1 MEEMM
6 KKIQNMGKAQFM
18 EETRKIRSAWV
29 EEAVKRCSPYAPD
42 RILEELLQAAAI
54 FCYVC
59 ALEPKKEAE
68 TVCGLLMDACTLPG
82 EDQIPAA
89 VKLLNERYRNK
100 ITGSV
105 AFYLPYLFAPAGTR
119 NFAMRQLTNHVLEYC
134 RRQMKRVLTL
144 PELAEYES
152 RCEHLKQVREQLK
165 QADSTANQMEKCWKE
180 AHIFYKTIR
189 FQKDMT
195 ASITQFLADPAPE
208 KNPDYKK
215 TLLTH
220 TFPNGAVLTFS
231 LQCVKRTASTEVMPA
246 LVASI
251 SAGTSSARKAIYDIR
266 KYGTLD
272 IDTGDCTYCLQ
283 LEYYKPSDFVYES
296 SGKRRALKHL
306 EYPKNL
312 IGEILDTENPKE
324 PTEFMKKELDA
335 ELAKLDQRNQDFIL
349 SYFRDGKTYREIGE
363 TRGLSP
369 SRVREVMNRG
379 IRKLRFPRLCRILQG
394 ETMTERTEPA
404 EVKAEPD
411 EISIESC
418 HFSVRLYNCLRR
430 AGISTV
436 SELKAKSWAELCL
449 IRNFGTA
456 CRMELEQF
464 CERNQI
470 ILKSSN

>member
-42 RILEELLQAAAI
+42 GIREELLQAAAI

-59 ALEPKKEAE
+59 ALEPKKEVK
-68 TVCGLLMDACTLPG
+68 TVCELLMDACTLPG

-134 RRQMKRVLTL
+134 RRQMKRVLIL

-220 TFPNGAVLTFS
+220 TFPNGAILTFS
-231 LQCVKRTASTEVMPA
+231 LQCVKRTASTEVRPA
-246 LVASI
+246 LVASV
-251 SAGTSSARKAIYDIR
+251 SAGAGSVWKAIDDIR
-266 KYGTLD
+266 KNGSMD
-272 IDTGDCTYCLQ
+272 IDAGDCTYCLQ
-283 LEYYKPSDFVYES
+283 LEYYKPSEFLYDS
-296 SGKRRALKHL
+296 SRKRQALKHL

-324 PTEFMKKELDA
+324 PTEFMRKELDVA
-335 ELAKLDQRNQDFIL
+335 LAKLDNRNQDFIL

-363 TRGLSP
+363 AWNLSP

-379 IRKLRFPRLCRILQG
+379 IRKLRVIRLCRILQG
-394 ETMTERTEPA
+394 EVTTEQAEPA
-404 EVKAEPD
+404 ETKTEPD
-411 EISIESC
+411 EIPIESC
-418 HFSVRLYNCLRR
+418 NFSTRLYNCLRR

-436 SELKAKSWAELCL
+436 SELRTKSWAELCL
-449 IRNFGTA
+449 IRNFGTT

-470 ILKSSN
+470 TLKSDD

>member
-1 MEEMM
+1 
-6 KKIQNMGKAQFM
+6 
-18 EETRKIRSAWV
+18 
-29 EEAVKRCSPYAPD
+29 
-42 RILEELLQAAAI
+42 
-54 FCYVC
+54 
-59 ALEPKKEAE
+59 
-68 TVCGLLMDACTLPG
+68 
-82 EDQIPAA
+82 
-89 VKLLNERYRNK
+89 
-100 ITGSV
+100 
-105 AFYLPYLFAPAGTR
+105 
-119 NFAMRQLTNHVLEYC
+119 MRQLTNHVLEYC

-144 PELAEYES
+144 PELTEYES

-165 QADSTANQMEKCWKE
+165 QADATAGQMEKYWKE

-220 TFPNGAVLTFS
+220 TFPNGAILTFS

-246 LVASI
+246 LVASV
-251 SAGTSSARKAIYDIR
+251 SAGTGSAWKAIYDIR
-266 KYGTLD
+266 KHGILD
-272 IDTGDCTYCLQ
+272 IDAEDCTYCLQ

-335 ELAKLDQRNQDFIL
+335 ALAKLDQRNQDFIL

-379 IRKLRFPRLCRILQG
+379 IRKLRIIRLCRILQG
-394 ETMTERTEPA
+394 EIITEQVKPG

-411 EISIESC
+411 EIPIESC
-418 HFSVRLYNCLRR
+418 NFSTRLYNCLRR
-430 AGISTV
+430 AGILSI
-436 SELKAKSWAELCL
+436 SELRVKSWSELCL
-449 IRNFGTA
+449 IRNFGVA
-456 CRMELEQF
+456 CQTELEQF
-464 CERNQI
+464 CEKNQI
-470 ILKSSN
+470 ILKSDN